1 MSTAQV
7 LCLIEIL
14 DVRRETSS
22 EVEPVRAVA
31 FSLNADD
38 VAGSDGWQDPMIP
51 WCEFGDLPNME
62 LVVPTSSYDDNDWLP
77 TCWDSMECPGCDG
90 QVREQK

>member
-38 VAGSDGWQDPMIP
+38 VAGSDG
-51 WCEFGDLPNME
+51 
-62 LVVPTSSYDDNDWLP
+62 
-77 TCWDSMECPGCDG
+77 
-90 QVREQK
+90 